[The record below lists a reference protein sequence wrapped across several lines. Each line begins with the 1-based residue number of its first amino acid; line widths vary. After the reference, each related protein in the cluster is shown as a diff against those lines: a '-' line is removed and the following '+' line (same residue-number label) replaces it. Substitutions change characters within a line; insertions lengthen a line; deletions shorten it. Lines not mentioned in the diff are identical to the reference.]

1 MQGVRLCTA
10 ILAYILLRKDFQ
22 IGFPACSV
30 TKFPATYQYE
40 TFTYMSELIV
50 NLFPKFHY
58 KPFDIWDIPG
68 SYIDQYEDGSLL
80 IQEEEWEKLTIPLPL
95 VASEETSAITAIERL
110 TLPLLIPPITLAN
123 TKSAK
128 FLDNAQRT

>member
-1 MQGVRLCTA
+1 
-10 ILAYILLRKDFQ
+10 
-22 IGFPACSV
+22 
-30 TKFPATYQYE
+30 
-40 TFTYMSELIV
+40 MSELIV
-50 NLFPKFHY
+50 NLFPKSHY
-58 KPFDIWDIPG
+58 KPFDIWDISG

-110 TLPLLIPPITLAN
+110 TFPLLIPPITLAN